1 MALRL
6 APRAMDADRGKVR
19 KQAPPDVTLRSGGE
33 GNGTTASIAAPNVMG
48 SNAPLATDAWMRRRR
63 KLLTLRKLFLK
74 RKLLAVR
81 RQEKIRKKIKTI
93 MKLLTLRKLF
103 LKRKLLALRRQKKN
117 NKENAENPDVNGKVQ
132 NRDSV
137 GDPGTMHQLPFCH

>member
-1 MALRL
+1 
-6 APRAMDADRGKVR
+6 MDADRGKVR

-81 RQEKIRKKIKTI
+81 IQKKIRKKIKTI

-103 LKRKLLALRRQKKN
+103 LKRKLLALRRQKKTIKN
-117 NKENAENPDVNGKVQ
+117 MQKILMLMVKCKTEIRWEILEQCISSLSATEVW
-132 NRDSV
+132 RI
-137 GDPGTMHQLPFCH
+137 